1 MTQLNNLYWF
11 YCHTFWI
18 LTLSKIQQYFFFNMR
33 ATGLVVVEAQ
43 GFLVNSS
50 TRPCDHVAL
59 TFSTT
64 VEVCGSIHLETDCW
78 TVWLSHT
85 LLTFHLWKWFPAE
98 RHFLSMEPISVS
110 SCSVC
115 TGTDLLQ
122 KLNLWEILCVLK
134 THISSLNWW
143 NYLLTK
149 TFN

>member
-1 MTQLNNLYWF
+1 
-11 YCHTFWI
+11 
-18 LTLSKIQQYFFFNMR
+18 MR

-43 GFLVNSS
+43 GFLVNST

-115 TGTDLLQ
+115 TGTDLLL

-143 NYLLTK
+143 YQNHLPKLGISVKDFLKKSRYLLFLFISST
-149 TFN
+149 TF